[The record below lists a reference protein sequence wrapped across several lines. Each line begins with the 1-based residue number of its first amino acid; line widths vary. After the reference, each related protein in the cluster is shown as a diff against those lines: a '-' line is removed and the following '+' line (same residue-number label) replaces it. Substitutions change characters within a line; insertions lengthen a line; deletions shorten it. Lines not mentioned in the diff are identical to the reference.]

1 MRLGTLFSGIG
12 APEQGAKRVYGD
24 ELELVFACEWDKFA
38 RQSFKANYNIADE
51 HFHTD
56 INDMDGTQYKGK
68 VDVIVG
74 GSPCQAFSI
83 AGLRG
88 GLEDKRGQLIW
99 QYFRIIKEAQP
110 AIFIY
115 ENVKGVVSDKGGKTL
130 KDFLEVF
137 RSIGYNCHYEVVN
150 TKDYGVPQNRERIY
164 IVGFL
169 DADMYYRFQFAP
181 KVTLDKRL
189 KDVLEQNVDEK
200 YYINRDIE
208 LFKEE
213 NEGVIGMLDIKGND
227 CIRRVYGVNGSAPCL
242 QTMQGGMRDPKI
254 QIKSATKQGYEL
266 AAVGDS
272 INLSMPK
279 SETRRGRVGK
289 QVAQTLDCACNQAVV
304 EPKILAMRGRYNK
317 DGSISQQ
324 LEYNDTDTSNTITC
338 VQKDNLVDVGYRI
351 RKLTPRECLRL
362 QDFPDTFK
370 QVVSDSQMYKQ
381 AGNSMSVNILEMIFN
396 SIELSKRQDQVQTR
410 LF

>member
-24 ELELVFACEWDKFA
+24 DLELVFACEWDKFA
-38 RQSFKANYNIADE
+38 RKSFKANYDISDE
-51 HFHTD
+51 HFHVD

-74 GSPCQAFSI
+74 GSPCQDFSI
-83 AGLRG
+83 AGLRAG
-88 GLEDKRGQLIW
+88 VDGQRGQLIW
-99 QYFRIIKEAQP
+99 QYFRIIKEVMPQ
-110 AIFIY
+110 IFIY
-115 ENVKGVVSDKGGKTL
+115 ENVKGFVRDKNGKTL

-150 TKDYGVPQNRERIY
+150 TKYYGVPQNRERIY

-169 DADMYYRFQFAP
+169 DIEMYYRFEFAP
-181 KVTLDKRL
+181 KVSLIKRL

-227 CIRRVYGVNGSAPCL
+227 CIRRVYGVDGNAPCL
-242 QTMQGGMRDPKI
+242 QTMQGGMR
-254 QIKSATKQGYEL
+254 
-266 AAVGDS
+266 
-272 INLSMPK
+272 
-279 SETRRGRVGK
+279 
-289 QVAQTLDCACNQAVV
+289 
-304 EPKILAMRGRYNK
+304 EPKILDFTNDFNEGKTREYADFSPTLRSERFGLAVQEPNIIQLNEPK
-317 DGSISQQ
+317 FSQQ
-324 LEYNDTDTSNTITC
+324 RIYSTEGISPTIAAGNLGGGKEPCKHLTD
-338 VQKDNLVDVGYRI
+338 DYRI

-381 AGNSMSVNILEMIFN
+381 TGNSMSVNILEMIFKQIDN
-396 SIELSKRQDQVQTR
+396 VIIGKCCVGKGS